1 MEHFDELF
9 DRALWI
15 APEDRDAFPVIRASF
30 DLARIP
36 AKAMLHIVGFGGY
49 VAYLNGQRVSEDLFL
64 PLNTDF
70 EDRGY
75 PSGEETGHRILCDSY
90 PVSALLRTGKNV
102 LAVLLGRGWYTGV
115 PHEKPFG
122 DKKLCFRLWDAES
135 GDTLAV
141 SDLTA
146 RWAPSFVTAG
156 EFTRGEVQ
164 DFTDWEDAALGTDH
178 DDSLWPTVIAAPA
191 PDSRYF
197 LSDCPRDRVTEV
209 LTPTLLYRD
218 EEGALYDAGCNL
230 SGYPVLR
237 GRSGRVT
244 VRVSEILDESGRLS
258 EFYGHKQYLDYTVG
272 REPRLLYPRF
282 CWLGF
287 RYFYVTGDC
296 EVVAVHKTHTDVAP
310 TSAFDS
316 DNEVLNWIHRA
327 FINTQLCNMHNGIPS
342 DCPQIERRGYTGD
355 GQLVCRA
362 VMRTLDAKK
371 FYRKWLDD
379 IADCQDRISGHVQYT
394 APYTH
399 SGGGPGGWGSAIVTV
414 PYEYWRMYGD
424 ETPMREMFDGMLE
437 YFRYLEDHSDC
448 DLVTSDRAGE
458 WCLGDW
464 CVPHGVILPPPPFVN
479 NYFYIKSMQRVI
491 EIARVIGRGEVIS
504 TLEARIA
511 ARKRVLLAAYYNQ
524 KDGDFLGN
532 IQGANAFALDIG
544 LGDDR
549 AFEHL
554 AARYER
560 ETYYDTGIFGTDIVT
575 RLLFERGRGDLAV
588 RLLCAAEPH
597 GFGRWMREGSTTLW
611 EYFDYWRN
619 GVTRSYSHPMFGA
632 VVAYFY
638 EYLLGITQPRD
649 AVGYERV
656 RISPMMIDGL
666 DRVSG
671 HMTVPR
677 GVIGVSYVREGGRLH
692 LTVEIPDGV
701 SAEVVLPDG
710 EMYLVEAGVWSFDAL
725 KGSL

>member
-1 MEHFDELF
+1 MENLTQLF
-9 DRALWI
+9 DRARFI
-15 APEDRDAFPVIRASF
+15 APADRDAFPVIRTSF
-30 DLARIP
+30 ELNTVP
-36 AKAMLHIVGFGGY
+36 TNAKLHIIGLGGY
-49 VAYLNGQRVSEDLFL
+49 VAYLNGRRITEDLFL

-70 EDRGY
+70 EKRDW
-75 PSGEETGHRILCDSY
+75 PSGEETAHRILCDDFS
-90 PVSALLRTGKNV
+90 VSDLLRPGKNV
-102 LAVLLGRGWYTGV
+102 LAVLLGKGWYTGV

-122 DKKLCFRLWDAES
+122 DKKLCFRLFDGES
-135 GDTLAV
+135 GRTLAV

-156 EFTRGEVQ
+156 EFTRGEAQ
-164 DFTDWEDAALGTDH
+164 DFNLWDDAMLEADY
-178 DDSLWPTVIAAPA
+178 DDSAWQTVIAAPT

-197 LSDCPRDRVTEV
+197 LSDCPRDRAVEV

-218 EEGALYDAGCNL
+218 GDGALYDAGVNL
-230 SGYPVLR
+230 SGYPVIR
-237 GRSGRVT
+237 GRAGRIT
-244 VRVSEILDESGRLS
+244 VRVSEILDADGRLA

-272 REPRLLYPRF
+272 KEPRLLYPRF

-296 EVVAVHKTHTDVAP
+296 EVVAVHKTHADVAV

-327 FINTQLCNMHNGIPS
+327 FVNTQLCNMHNGIPS

-355 GQLVCRA
+355 GQLVCRT
-362 VMRTLDAKK
+362 VMRTLGAEA
-371 FYRKWLDD
+371 FYRKWMGD

-394 APYTH
+394 APYTR

-414 PYEYWRMYGD
+414 PYEFWKMYGD

-437 YFRYLEDHSDC
+437 YFRYLEEHSDC

-464 CVPHGVILPPPPFVN
+464 CVPHGVILPPPFVN
-479 NYFYIKSMQRVI
+479 NYFYIKSMRRVI
-491 EIARVIGRGEVIS
+491 EMAHVIGREEIIP
-504 TLEARIA
+504 TLEARIE
-511 ARKRVLLAAYYNQ
+511 ARSRVLLAAYYNA

-532 IQGANAFALDIG
+532 VQGANAFGLDIG
-544 LGDDR
+544 LGDER
-549 AFEHL
+549 AFAHL
-554 AARYER
+554 VARYEKD
-560 ETYYDTGIFGTDIVT
+560 TCYDTGIFGTDIVT

-588 RLLCAAEPH
+588 RLLSAAEPH

-611 EYFDYWRN
+611 EYFDYWHS

-632 VVAYFY
+632 VVGYFY
-638 EYLLGITQPRD
+638 EYLLGISQRED
-649 AVGYERV
+649 SVGYEKV
-656 RISPMMIDGL
+656 RISPMMIEGL
-666 DRVSG
+666 NRVSG
-671 HMTVPR
+671 HITVPR
-677 GVIGVSYVREGGRLH
+677 GVVAVSYVREDGRLQ
-692 LTVEIPDGV
+692 LTAEIPDGV

-710 EMYLVEAGVWSFDAL
+710 TVRSVGAGKHFFDE
-725 KGSL
+725 KVVF

>member
-1 MEHFDELF
+1 MENFNELF
-9 DRALWI
+9 DRAVWI
-15 APEDRDAFPVIRASF
+15 APADRDVFPVIRATFSL
-30 DLARIP
+30 DNVP
-36 AKAMLHIVGFGGY
+36 AQSVLHIIGFGGY
-49 VAYLNGQRVSEDLFL
+49 IAYLNGHRVSEDLFL

-70 EDRGY
+70 EDRDY
-75 PSGEETGHRILCDSY
+75 PSGEETGHRILCDRY
-90 PVSALLRTGKNV
+90 PVSSLLRPGKNV
-102 LAVLLGRGWYTGV
+102 LAVLLGKGWYTGV

-122 DKKLCFRLWDAES
+122 DKKLCFRLLDRED
-135 GDTLAV
+135 GRTLAV
-141 SDLTA
+141 SDTAA

-164 DFTDWEDAALGTDH
+164 DFTVWEDAMLKPDY
-178 DDSLWPTVIAAPA
+178 DDGSWPTVVAARA
-191 PDSRYF
+191 PESRYF
-197 LSDCPRDRVTEV
+197 LSDCPRDRVVQV
-209 LTPTLLYRD
+209 LTPTLLRRD
-218 EEGALYDAGCNL
+218 ENGALYDAGLNL

-237 GRSGRVT
+237 GHSGQVS
-244 VRVSEILDESGRLS
+244 VRVSEILDADGNLS

-272 REPRLLYPRF
+272 DGERLLYPRF

-296 EVVAVHKTHTDVAP
+296 EVVAVHKTHADVAL

-316 DNEVLNWIHRA
+316 DNETLNWIHRA
-327 FINTQLCNMHNGIPS
+327 FVNTQLCNMHNGIPS

-362 VMRTLDAKK
+362 VMQTLGARD
-371 FYRKWLDD
+371 FYRKWLND

-414 PYEYWRMYGD
+414 PYEFWKAYGD
-424 ETPMREMFDGMLE
+424 EEPMREMFDGMLA
-437 YFRYLEDHSDC
+437 YFRYLEEHSDC

-464 CVPHGVILPPPPFVN
+464 CVPHGVILPPPFVN
-479 NYFYIKSMQRVI
+479 NYFYIKSMRRVI
-491 EIARVIGRGEVIS
+491 EMARVIGREEIIP
-504 TLEARIA
+504 TLEARIE
-511 ARKRVLLAAYYNQ
+511 ARSRVLLAAYYNQ

-532 IQGANAFALDIG
+532 VQGANAFALDIG

-554 AARYER
+554 VAHYEK

-588 RLLCAAEPH
+588 RLLTAAEPH

-632 VVAYFY
+632 VVGYFY
-638 EYLLGITQPRD
+638 EYLLGITQREGS
-649 AVGYERV
+649 VGYEKV
-656 RISPMMIDGL
+656 RICPMMIDGL
-666 DRVSG
+666 HRVSG
-671 HMTVPR
+671 YISVPR
-677 GVIGVSYVREGGRLH
+677 GTIGVSYEREGERLH
-692 LTVEIPDGV
+692 LTVDIPTGV
-701 SAEVVLPDG
+701 SAEVVLPG
-710 EMYLVEAGVWSFDAL
+710 VMSQSVEAGRHSFGVSKVGL
-725 KGSL
+725 